1 MVCLSAD
8 SPVLWLRVDPD
19 MNLLSHVTWE
29 QPDYMWQYQLRYERD
44 IVAQREV
51 IMENLIYQFAF
62 ISLKRSLY
70 FISRELHVTFCF
82 KEGVLNDALINTL
95 FSVKGK
101 QKNII
106 ST

>member
-1 MVCLSAD
+1 MWSYIVNNFSFLVCFSAD

-51 IMENLIYQFAF
+51 RMENLFLQF
-62 ISLKRSLY
+62 
-70 FISRELHVTFCF
+70 E
-82 KEGVLNDALINTL
+82 
-95 FSVKGK
+95 
-101 QKNII
+101 
-106 ST
+106 